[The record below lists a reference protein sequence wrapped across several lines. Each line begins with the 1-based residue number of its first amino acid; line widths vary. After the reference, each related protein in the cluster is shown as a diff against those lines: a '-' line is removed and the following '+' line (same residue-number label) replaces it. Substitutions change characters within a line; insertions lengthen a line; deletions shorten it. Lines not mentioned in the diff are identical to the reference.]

1 MEKNKMQRIDEIMQ
15 GVDNINHSANTPDE
29 VFLDAL
35 KSRLHTRLSRQSKM
49 ASKSMIWAMAAS
61 FTLLLAAN
69 FLVAGTNPSPHSD
82 RVETLMRQ
90 DGIYPVIPFE
100 TF

>member
-1 MEKNKMQRIDEIMQ
+1 MEKNKLHRIDEIMR
-15 GVDNINHSANTPDE
+15 GVDNINPSANTLDE

-35 KSRLHTRLSRQSKM
+35 KSRLHSRLSRTKM

-69 FLVAGTNPSPHSD
+69 FWVAGKSPSPQSD
-82 RVETLMRQ
+82 KMEVLMRQ

-100 TF
+100 TI